1 VLSVFGYSS
10 RRQQLEERMR
20 ELGTELMFLPPSGDL
35 EYLTGFKRRVPAYGN
50 IEYAHSWVSG
60 CFLAPGRE
68 PAFILPRMV
77 LAFDAPEGLSG
88 NVTVVNE
95 RDDGEAVFEQLVFSY
110 GHVRRLAVGARAW
123 AATTMQLL
131 RALRGPELVSADL
144 FLNPMRRVKSPEE
157 LEAMARACRVADEAM
172 AAVVPEVRPGVTELE
187 LARDIDYYMRK
198 AGSVAPSFDTGVW
211 AMGASNE
218 RDATVRLSAGA
229 LGQGLG
235 VNFDFGAVVDGY
247 CSDFGRTVHVGA
259 PSKDYER
266 VYEVVMAAQAAG
278 IAAVR
283 PGVRAS
289 EVHKSTRDVIVEA
302 GLGEWFRHRT
312 GHCIGLDV
320 HERPF
325 ISEEDGTPLEAGMTF
340 TIEPSVFR
348 PGHYGV
354 RVEDVVVC
362 EEDGGRKL
370 NEYPVALVSNE

>member
-1 VLSVFGYSS
+1 MVTVFDYGS
-10 RRQQLEERMR
+10 RRQQLEDRMR
-20 ELGTELMFLPPSGDL
+20 ELGTQLMFLPPSSDL
-35 EYLTGFKRRVPAYGN
+35 EYLTGFKRRAPAYGN

-60 CFLAPGRE
+60 CLLAPGRE

-77 LAFDAPEGLSG
+77 LAFDTPAGLSG

-95 RDDGEAVFEQLVFSY
+95 RDDGMAVFEQLVSSY
-110 GHVRRLAVGARAW
+110 GHVSRLAVGARAW
-123 AATTMQLL
+123 AVTTMELL
-131 RALRGPELVSADL
+131 RVLGGPELVSADL
-144 FLNPMRRVKSPEE
+144 LLNPMRRVKSPAE
-157 LEAMARACRVADEAM
+157 LEAMSRACRVADDAM
-172 AAVVPEVRPGVTELE
+172 AAVTPQVRAGVTELE

-198 AGSVAPSFDTGVW
+198 AGSVSPSFDTGVW
-211 AMGASNE
+211 GMGARSE
-218 RDATVRLSAGA
+218 RDATVRLSGGA
-229 LGQGLG
+229 LEPGLG

-247 CSDFGRTVHVGA
+247 CSDFGRTVHVGV
-259 PSKDYER
+259 PSSEYER

-283 PGVRAS
+283 PGVPAS
-289 EVHKSTRDVIVEA
+289 EVHKATREAIVEA

-325 ISEEDGTPLEAGMTF
+325 ISEEDSTPLEPGMTF
-340 TIEPSVFR
+340 TVEPSVFR

-362 EEDGGRKL
+362 EPTGGRKL
-370 NEYPVALVSNE
+370 NEYPVALVANE